1 MSAMPPPAEFEFLRS
16 IDTPTVCNLLEI
28 VAPERRGFGYTVR
41 HLHCVFPHLPP
52 MVGFAKTA
60 TMRAQDRVPLGE
72 AGYMAKRMDY
82 LDYVAAAPQPSIAL
96 IQDLDDIAGFG
107 AFWGEV
113 QSNVHKALGCLGT
126 ITNGSVRDIAAIPDG
141 FQMLA
146 GSIAP
151 SHAFVHVVDF
161 GGRVNMHGMA
171 VKSGDL
177 IHADR
182 HGAVV
187 VPLDAIGGMKAAAE
201 QLNAKEAKIIEAAR
215 SGRGLDAI
223 KAAMKG

>member
-1 MSAMPPPAEFEFLRS
+1 MVSESQFAFLRS
-16 IDTPTVCNLLEI
+16 IDTPTVCNLIEI
-28 VAPERRGFGYTVR
+28 VAPQRRGAGYTAS
-41 HLHCVFPHLPP
+41 HLHCPFPDLPP

-60 TMRAQDRVPLGE
+60 TIRARDPVSGSN
-72 AGYMAKRMDY
+72 YMQKRMDY
-82 LDYVAAAPQPSIAL
+82 LDYVAAAPGPSVVL
-96 IQDLDDIAGFG
+96 IEDKDEPAGYG

-113 QSNVHKALGCLGT
+113 QTNVHKALGCLGT
-126 ITNGSVRDIAAIPDG
+126 VTNGSIRDLPAVAEG

-151 SHAFVHVVDF
+151 SHAYVHIVEFDLSVT
-161 GGRVNMHGMA
+161 VHSME
-171 VKSGDL
+171 VQSGNL

-187 VPLDAIGGMKAAAE
+187 VPVENIDAMAAA
-201 QLNAKEAKIIEAAR
+201 LDGLMKREAKIIAAAR
-215 SGRGLDAI
+215 APGASVGTI